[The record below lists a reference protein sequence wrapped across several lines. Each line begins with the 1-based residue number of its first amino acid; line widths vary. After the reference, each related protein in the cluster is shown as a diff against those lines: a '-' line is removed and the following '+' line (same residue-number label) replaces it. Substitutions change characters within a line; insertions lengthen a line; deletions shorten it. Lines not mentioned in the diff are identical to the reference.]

1 MQREIPYVDARP
13 AWCPRELVVA
23 IARDSDGKCNP
34 IALGFVMS
42 TSIQPPMLAV
52 SIVPTHHTAGAIRH
66 SREFVVALP
75 SEDQADETMLY
86 GTKSGR
92 DCDKLA
98 LADAKT
104 EPASRID
111 CVLLSDAAANFE
123 CRLVTEMATG
133 DHVIFVGEVVCAHVS
148 EEPRRRLYI
157 TGPGHA
163 LGGVEVPG

>member
-1 MQREIPYVDARP
+1 MQKEVPYSEARS
-13 AWCPRELVVA
+13 AWCPRGVVIG
-23 IARDSDGKCNP
+23 IARDAGGKCNP
-34 IALGFVMS
+34 IALGVAMG

-66 SREFVVALP
+66 SREFVVVLP
-75 SEDQADETMLY
+75 LEDQADETMLY

-111 CVLLSDAAANFE
+111 CVLLSDGVANIE
-123 CRLVTEMATG
+123 CRLVAEMTTG
-133 DHVIFVGEVVCAHVS
+133 FGQ
-148 EEPRRRLYI
+148 
-157 TGPGHA
+157 GPGSA
-163 LGGVEVPG
+163 WGITWLSWGRRCCW